1 MLVYICT
8 GILRCK
14 WYIILSGNIS
24 LDKLVALGQTMV
36 QLSVNLVFI
45 FHVCKI
51 DDEPREDAFLPL
63 NRDFSN
69 ISGLSLNSEQALS

>member
-1 MLVYICT
+1 
-8 GILRCK
+8 
-14 WYIILSGNIS
+14 
-24 LDKLVALGQTMV
+24 MV